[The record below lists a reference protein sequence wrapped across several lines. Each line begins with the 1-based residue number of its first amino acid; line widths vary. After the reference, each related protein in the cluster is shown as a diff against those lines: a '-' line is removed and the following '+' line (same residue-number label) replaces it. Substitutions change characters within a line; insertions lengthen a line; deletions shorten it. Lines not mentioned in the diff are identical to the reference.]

1 MTNALERLKTQR
13 AARWFGRRQSRAGRA
28 AWLAAVVLTAACSST
43 GGGREKPDWV
53 DGAAAQY
60 PAGQYLLGRGSADS
74 VDLAQE
80 RARADL
86 AKVFEVTIAVDGS
99 DTQRAKGEG
108 GVMRYEAA
116 SEQRIVTR
124 TEQVISG
131 LRIAEL
137 WSAPPV
143 AGAGGG
149 RQHALAVLPRLPAGV
164 ALRQEIAQRDE
175 AIEREVLR
183 ARAATDA
190 LERAGHAARALTLA
204 RERAGFDKALRV
216 VDLSGRGVETT
227 LGVARLQSDL
237 DEQLTR
243 LALIPALETS
253 GPFEADNLLP
263 LVKGAVAS
271 AGFLAADDAGAATAY
286 ALKVSTQLDEEFLEG
301 WHWVRGNV
309 ELRVV
314 DAAGRVRGSK
324 AWPLKVSAQEQSAAR
339 ARTMLELERL
349 LKAQLRG
356 AVLGFVGA

>member
-1 MTNALERLKTQR
+1 MTNAWRWQNTQR
-13 AARWFGRRQSRAGRA
+13 AARWLGRQSLAVRGAC
-28 AWLAAVVLTAACSST
+28 LAAMLTAACSST
-43 GGGREKPDWV
+43 GGSRDKPDWV

-74 VDLAQE
+74 LDLAQE

-137 WSAPPV
+137 WSAPPT
-143 AGAGGG
+143 AAGG

-190 LERAGHAARALTLA
+190 LERAGHAARALALA
-204 RERAGFDKALRV
+204 RERAGFDKTLRV
-216 VDLSGRGVETT
+216 VDLSGRGVDTT

-253 GPFEADNLLP
+253 GPFEAENLLP

-271 AGFLAADDAGAATAY
+271 AGFLAADEAGAATAY
-286 ALKVSTQLDEEFLEG
+286 ALKVNTQLDEEFLEG

-324 AWPLKVSAQEQSAAR
+324 VWPVKVSAQEQSAAR

-356 AVLGFVGA
+356 AVLAFVGA